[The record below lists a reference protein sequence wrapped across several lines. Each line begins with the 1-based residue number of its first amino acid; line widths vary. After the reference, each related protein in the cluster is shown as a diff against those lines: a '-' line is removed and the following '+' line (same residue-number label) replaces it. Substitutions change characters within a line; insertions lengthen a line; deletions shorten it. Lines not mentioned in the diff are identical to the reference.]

1 MKMARILITIVCWTS
16 ALAAQSPSESAA
28 NPPKT
33 VTLEEAI
40 HEALSKNLELAV
52 QRYNISLAEA
62 RQIQA
67 RLRPNPVLTVSGD
80 HLDLLGTHYDTV
92 NNAGPNEYSVRTDFV
107 LERAGKRDKR
117 MALGAIERSISEL
130 GVRDAMRK
138 VIFEVQSAFVEVLL
152 AKEQL
157 ALARD
162 NLKSLNGIVQ
172 VNTERVRTGDLA
184 SVELS
189 RSQVAALQYQTSV
202 RQAEMQFRQVANRLQ
217 LLLGRTILADDFD
230 VAGPFRS
237 DAPRMDLDALKERAP
252 LQRPDLLALEQAQVR
267 SQADLRLQIA
277 NGKVDYSV
285 GTEYRR
291 QQAPSGTGNS
301 LGFFF
306 SAPLPLFHR
315 NQGEIARAE
324 QELAQARARILAL
337 QASVN
342 TEVSNT
348 WVQYLTSKRLF
359 EDISTTML
367 PKAKEVRET
376 TEYSYR
382 RGEASLVEFLDAQR
396 AFNDAMQSFS
406 EARAAYSRS
415 LYLLDAMTG
424 ASVVGTADP
433 TRDTN

>member
-1 MKMARILITIVCWTS
+1 MRMARILIMIVCCTS
-16 ALAAQSPSESAA
+16 ALPAQSQPESAA

-40 HEALSKNLELAV
+40 QEALSKNLELAV

-80 HLDLLGTHYDTV
+80 HLDLLGTHYDTI

-107 LERAGKRDKR
+107 LERAGKREKR
-117 MALGAIERSISEL
+117 MALGAVERSLAEL

-138 VIFEVQSAFVEVLL
+138 VVFEVQSAFVEVLL
-152 AKEQL
+152 TKEHL
-157 ALARD
+157 ALAQD

-172 VNTERVRTGDLA
+172 VNTARVRTGDLA
-184 SVELS
+184 PVELS

-202 RQAEMQFRQVANRLQ
+202 QQAEMQLRQATNRLQ
-217 LLLGRTILADDFD
+217 LLLGRTSPTDDFD
-230 VAGPFRS
+230 VTGPFRS
-237 DAPRMDLDALKERAP
+237 DAPRADLDSLRERAR
-252 LQRPDLLALEQAQVR
+252 LQRPDLLALEQARAR

-277 NGKVDYSV
+277 TGKVDYTV
-285 GTEYRR
+285 GSEYRR
-291 QQAPSGTGNS
+291 QQAPSGMGNS

-306 SAPLPLFHR
+306 SAPLPVFHR
-315 NQGEIARAE
+315 NQGEIARADR
-324 QELAQARARILAL
+324 ELVQAGARIIAL

-342 TEVSNT
+342 ADVLNT
-348 WVQYLTSKRLF
+348 WQQYLTSKQLF
-359 EDISTTML
+359 EDIAATML
-367 PKAKEVRET
+367 PKATQVRET

-396 AFNDAMQSFS
+396 AFNDAMQSYN
-406 EARAAYSRS
+406 EARAGYARS

-424 ASVVGTADP
+424 ASLSAAGNP
-433 TRDTN
+433 TNTN